1 MNNFF
6 EQIITMLISSL
17 LGGVVSL
24 YFYHLYEKIR
34 IRKLYPNNL
43 TPEMSKHLLTQI
55 HIELKQIKNLAA
67 HIEMLID
74 SADS

>member
-1 MNNFF
+1 MT
-6 EQIITMLISSL
+6 IIISSL
-17 LGGVVSL
+17 LGGIVSL
-24 YFYHLYEKIR
+24 YFYHLYEKRR
-34 IRKLYPNNL
+34 IRKLYSNNL
-43 TPEMSKHLLTQI
+43 TPETSKHLLTQI